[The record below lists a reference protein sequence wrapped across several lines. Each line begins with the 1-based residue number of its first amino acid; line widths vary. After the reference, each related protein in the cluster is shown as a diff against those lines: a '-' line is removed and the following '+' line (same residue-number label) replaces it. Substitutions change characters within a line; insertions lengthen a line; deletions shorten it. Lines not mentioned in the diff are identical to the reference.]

1 MRAMVKC
8 APAVLLL
15 ALLLASGCASLKVPV
30 EGSYPFRARFD
41 GTALVKGEA
50 VSFEGALSIVSRD
63 RGSAQIYGPL
73 GLVLYTLDISEGKV
87 SIYNVW
93 GKKVREYLYPCE
105 AFMGLMAG
113 IPPDTPY
120 LWRRRLEEGSSLTYL
135 WGRLTLDEE
144 ELPRRV
150 HVKSTPPVDASF
162 TQQGRIIT
170 LLMDHGSDKLE
181 LSMVVIQGGRWL
193 KGVVGNE
200 EGGS

>member
-1 MRAMVKC
+1 MVKC

-15 ALLLASGCASLKVPV
+15 ALLLASGCASLKVPA

-41 GTALVKGEA
+41 GTAKVKGEE

-73 GLVLYTLDISEGKV
+73 GLVLYTLDIAEGKV
-87 SIYNVW
+87 SVYNVW
-93 GKKVREYLYPCE
+93 GKKVREYLFPCE

-135 WGRLTLDEE
+135 WGRLTLDGED
-144 ELPRRV
+144 LPRLV

-162 TQQGRIIT
+162 KQQGRIIT

-193 KGVVGNE
+193 QGVVGNE